1 MPSQRCCRAN
11 FSSAPCAPPTQLA
24 QLSREEMHVLGREYV
39 HAIGDALVRAR
50 NDPESPAGQRLVSI
64 LHGRLAGCQTL
75 TVDS

>member
-1 MPSQRCCRAN
+1 
-11 FSSAPCAPPTQLA
+11 
-24 QLSREEMHVLGREYV
+24 MHVLGREYV